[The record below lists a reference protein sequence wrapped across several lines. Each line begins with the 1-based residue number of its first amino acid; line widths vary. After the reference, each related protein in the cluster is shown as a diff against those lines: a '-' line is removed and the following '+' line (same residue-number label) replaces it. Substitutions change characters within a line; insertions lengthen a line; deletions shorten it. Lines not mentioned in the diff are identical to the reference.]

1 MFIKPSRIVAA
12 ALTLFSTMSFAAPP
26 LNEMLPEDTLAFVE
40 LSPQGPTAIG
50 GKGSLLDFSIQTLS
64 SLGAVPEEAA
74 LVADYLR
81 LGSQL
86 GQRRNCLAW
95 LDADFIVNYDTGV
108 LGCRSLQLAW
118 ILDVNGN
125 TKPVLDQLA
134 AVLRNYSTQK
144 TARQTIHTTS
154 EGNHSYVEFY
164 DTRWPEWQKLY
175 WTQQGTSLVIT
186 LGQGSMEHFL
196 SGSSVGGVP
205 WKDMLANA
213 DTQAAA
219 KGLRGEIIMRG
230 FIHTAN
236 LRERWPDV
244 MSMTIASR
252 LLAVYK
258 GQKNEAA
265 IVTTRADGRQ
275 VHIDAA
281 TVEDGVM
288 TTTPWTITPDAGS
301 AQAKLVPA
309 EAQYYLVLDMNW
321 PVVYERLVTSLDLI
335 TGDKRPLADQIRL
348 FPKLYKV
355 DLQQDILE
363 KLARPV
369 VIHDAPPHPLRLPLM
384 ITGVVSAKPGQENDV
399 QSAMDVLIKRAQ
411 LTLDERAGLVDS
423 RSGAPT
429 AAAGDL
435 HADVRT
441 LVHPLIRATPDNITY
456 IRYGLLGPGW
466 IWQDRRLVFSWSP
479 AAVKA
484 YLPMVKATPAE

>member
-1 MFIKPSRIVAA
+1 MTKSLKYMAA
-12 ALTLFSTMSFAAPP
+12 ALMLAAGFSAAHAAP

-40 LSPQGPTAIG
+40 ITPQSPTAVG
-50 GKGSLLDFSIQTLS
+50 GHGGLLDFSIQTLS
-64 SLGAVPEEAA
+64 ALGAVPEDAA
-74 LVADYLR
+74 VVADFLR

-108 LGCRSLQLAW
+108 LGCRSLQFAW
-118 ILDVNGN
+118 VLDVNGN
-125 TKPVLDQLA
+125 TKPVLNQLA

-144 TARQTIHTTS
+144 TSRQTVRTSS
-154 EGNHSYVEFY
+154 EGSRTYVEFH
-164 DTRWPEWQKLY
+164 DTRWPEWQKIY
-175 WTQQGTSLVIT
+175 WTQYGSCFVIT

-196 SGSSVGGVP
+196 NGASVGGVP
-205 WKDMLANA
+205 WKDMLTHA

-219 KGLRGEIIMRG
+219 KGFHGQVIMRS
-230 FIHTAN
+230 FVHTSS

-244 MSMTIASR
+244 MSMTVASR

-265 IVTTRADGRQ
+265 IVTARADDRLVQ
-275 VHIDAA
+275 IDAA
-281 TVEDGVM
+281 TIEDGQM
-288 TTTPWTITPDAGS
+288 TTTPWTLTPDES
-301 AQAKLVPA
+301 SRQTRLVPP
-309 EAQYYLVLDMNW
+309 EAQYYMVLDMNW

-335 TGDKRPLADQIRL
+335 TGDKRPLADQVRL

-369 VIHDAPPHPLRLPLM
+369 LIHDAPQHPLRLPLM
-384 ITGVVSAKPGQENDV
+384 ITGVVAAKQGKETEV
-399 QSAMDVLIKRAQ
+399 QSAMDVLIKRGQA
-411 LTLDERAGLVDS
+411 TLDERAGITP
-423 RSGAPT
+423 AT
-429 AAAGDL
+429 AAPGDT
-435 HADVRT
+435 ATVVQSDVRT
-441 LVHPLIRATPDNITY
+441 FLSPLIRTSPEGITH
-456 IRYGLLGPGW
+456 IRFGLLGPGW

-484 YLPMVKATPAE
+484 YLPMVKANPAE